1 MRGRRAKPSFV
12 STIGLALLL
21 GCGGNKD
28 GASAGGTGG
37 SGTGQG
43 GSGPSA
49 GVSHGSGGAAGG
61 SVVVTGGQ
69 LGSGGGVGTGGQPDA
84 GGTAGHGSG
93 GSGAL
98 DGGVGPST
106 DGGPV
111 SSNCTGA
118 PWPTGGDPTKAGP
131 FQVTSDKNVGPLAG
145 AVPDPVYGNTQQR
158 FNVYRPTD
166 LAQGGYC
173 HPIILWGNGHT

>member
-49 GVSHGSGGAAGG
+49 GGSHGSGGAAGG
-61 SVVVTGGQ
+61 SEVGQGAKRAPVGGWAPAGN
-69 LGSGGGVGTGGQPDA
+69 LMLAARPD
-84 GGTAGHGSG
+84 TDR
-93 GSGAL
+93 GAA
-98 DGGVGPST
+98 GPSMAAW
-106 DGGPV
+106 
-111 SSNCTGA
+111 A
-118 PWPTGGDPTKAGP
+118 PAQTVVRFPATAR
-131 FQVTSDKNVGPLAG
+131 VPLGRPA
-145 AVPDPVYGNTQQR
+145 ATQR
-158 FNVYRPTD
+158 RRGLFR
-166 LAQGGYC
+166 
-173 HPIILWGNGHT
+173 